1 MPCFL
6 PILLAGTMLFSPVTA
21 LARPLTCSEPLK
33 PICLD
38 QNDTYNRPALMHR
51 CKGDMTDYREK
62 VNAYLSCVEEKSR
75 EIEKEAED
83 SIKGFEE
90 RVRQSGQL

>member
-1 MPCFL
+1 
-6 PILLAGTMLFSPVTA
+6 
-21 LARPLTCSEPLK
+21 
-33 PICLD
+33 
-38 QNDTYNRPALMHR
+38 MHR